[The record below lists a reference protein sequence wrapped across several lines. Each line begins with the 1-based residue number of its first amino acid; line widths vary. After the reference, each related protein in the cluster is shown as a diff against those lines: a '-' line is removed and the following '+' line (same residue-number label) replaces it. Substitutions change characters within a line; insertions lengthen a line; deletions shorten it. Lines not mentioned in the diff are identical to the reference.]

1 MCMMSNHYPFHVSNQ
16 MSGQGSYSE
25 HQTRNTSPQ
34 YTVIDRYSYYC
45 WHCNPLCNSPLIQ
58 CCTMT
63 HQPNCILS
71 VQYTHCTMMYCH
83 MSHCV
88 LPWHNPPHKYHWPPT
103 PWQLLHIYRLQRSWC
118 TVLLWLLTLSPP
130 SRDSPLDIVCVHPWS
145 DVPHT
150 YPNTHSYHLGNSN
163 LCLHSSLVPRQPLRH
178 IYPPRL

>member
-45 WHCNPLCNSPLIQ
+45 WHCNPLCNNPLIQ

-63 HQPNCILS
+63 HQPNCIVS
-71 VQYTHCTMMYCH
+71 VQYMPRMTMYCH

-145 DVPHT
+145 DVIHT
-150 YPNTHSYHLGNSN
+150 HPNTHSYHLGNSN
-163 LCLHSSLVPRQPLRH
+163 LCPHSSLVLRQPLRH